1 MTVHVLKIKRFCFA
15 FIFVLGCNM
24 HSSAPQQKTDSP
36 KGITN
41 GEFDSGSGNFR
52 QFLAKFR
59 PVVLPLVI
67 RPFEEQEI
75 FEKLPLIYGGDS
87 IFIHTEYKDTSLD
100 KVYAY
105 RLLPD
110 TMNSYKV
117 IWLEPAEVLIPVLT
131 TFSKSG
137 KKISQENL
145 TIGGC
150 GSDCCFSCNETIII
164 NPDLSIYAADSIKS
178 CKCDSSGPKEN
189 TMEKYVLMKTGHIS
203 GDGKI
208 QLSQTKKKQD

>member
-24 HSSAPQQKTDSP
+24 HSSTPQQKTDSS
-36 KGITN
+36 KGIAN
-41 GEFDSGSGNFR
+41 GEFGSAIGNFR

-59 PVVLPLVI
+59 PATLPLVI
-67 RPFEEQEI
+67 KPFEEQEI

-87 IFIHTEYKDTSLD
+87 MFIHTEYKDTSLD

-137 KKISQENL
+137 KKISQESL
-145 TIGGC
+145 TIGRC
-150 GSDCCFSCNETIII
+150 GSDCCYYCNETIII
-164 NPDLSIYAADSIKS
+164 GRDLSVYAADSIKT
-178 CKCDSSGPKEN
+178 CKCDSLGPKEN
-189 TMEKYVLMKTGHIS
+189 TMEKYVLMKTGLIS
-203 GDGKI
+203 RDGKI
-208 QLSQTKKKQD
+208 QLSQMMKKQD